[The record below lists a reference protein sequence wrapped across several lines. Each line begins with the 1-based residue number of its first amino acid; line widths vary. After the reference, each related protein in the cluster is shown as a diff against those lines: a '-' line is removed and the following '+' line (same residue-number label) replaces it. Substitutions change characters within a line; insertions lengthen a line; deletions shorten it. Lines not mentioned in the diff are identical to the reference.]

1 MKVVWFIS
9 AALPPHP
16 ESHTIRNAFFIRHL
30 LDGGAVVHAL
40 MPPTTGRD
48 RSLAP
53 LVEGAVIHT
62 TPSPGYLGLVS
73 RIGNLGFAK
82 PLAWWLGLWTN
93 LVVVPDA
100 YVGWD
105 RVVENYA
112 LDPSRALPSPDVIV
126 ASSSTFTA
134 HLAAARLAQ
143 RLSVPYVGD
152 LGDPW
157 TLNPIWPA
165 NSWLRF
171 ARNRKLELRCIP
183 KAAALTV
190 TTPETA
196 DLYRDWLGSDCPP
209 VHVVPMGFSAREF
222 EPCQWRVDGACVA
235 GLHLAYIGVAYK
247 RSRNLIPLFDAVI
260 RAAGRGVPV
269 SLSVVGPVSNDF
281 RKHVERSGSDAVKFV
296 GPVSYQDSLEWM
308 RRVDGLV
315 AVGNQGTAQIPGK
328 AYMYLASGRPILL
341 IGQNERDRDPTW
353 RLLRDFDGTYWSTMN
368 ADELEQVVVEMYER
382 HRREPGYASA
392 RLEDP
397 ALGLYEWN
405 ELGGE
410 FARLV
415 MRAAGGRG

>member
-30 LDGGAVVHAL
+30 LDAGAVVHAL
-40 MPPTTGRD
+40 MPPTMGRD

-53 LVEGAVIHT
+53 MVDGAVIHT
-62 TPSPGYLGLVS
+62 TASPDYLNLIS
-73 RIGNLGFAK
+73 RVGKLGFAK

-105 RVVENYA
+105 RVVEDYS
-112 LDPSRALPSPDVIV
+112 LDPSRVLPKPDVIV

-134 HLAAARLAQ
+134 HLAAARLAE

-165 NSWLRF
+165 NSRLRF
-171 ARNRKLELRCIP
+171 ARNRSLELRCIP

-196 DLYRDWLGSDCPP
+196 DLYREWLGADCPP
-209 VHVVPMGFSAREF
+209 VHVIPMGFSAQEF
-222 EPCQWRVDGACVA
+222 EPRQWRVDGAGAA

-269 SLSVVGPVSNDF
+269 RLSVVGPVSGDF
-281 RKHVERSGSDAVKFV
+281 RTHVERTGSDAVKFV

-341 IGQNERDRDPTW
+341 IGQNTRDRDPTW
-353 RLLRDFDGTYWSTMN
+353 RLLKDFVGGYWSTMD
-368 ADELEQVVVEMYER
+368 ADELERVVVEMYER

-392 RLEDP
+392 RLDDP
-397 ALGLYEWN
+397 ALGRYEWN
-405 ELGGE
+405 ALAGE
-410 FARLV
+410 FTRLV
-415 MRAAGGRG
+415 MDAAGGHG